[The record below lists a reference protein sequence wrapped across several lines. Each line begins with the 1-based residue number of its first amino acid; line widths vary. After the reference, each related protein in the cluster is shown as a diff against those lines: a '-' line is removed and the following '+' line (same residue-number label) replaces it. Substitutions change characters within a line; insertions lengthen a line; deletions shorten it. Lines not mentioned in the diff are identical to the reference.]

1 MIVYKSLIKNLNVI
15 REVSFSSLIWLIFIK
30 LLQGVLPVASL
41 MVLQKLINNVQ
52 NILIDGDQVFNM
64 TILLIIAQFII
75 TLMVSIL
82 NKTENYL
89 GVHIQSNVELVLKSK
104 VAEKI
109 FRINFHEMED
119 FEFQNRVQRTQGDLG
134 SRVFMPINQCLELI
148 SSLIVIFTVAIFL
161 LQFHWLFVLLTFL
174 TAVPLVIMHS
184 KFGQD
189 KYWLSR
195 FQTPFARE
203 QGYIYDMF
211 IDRQH
216 NKEIRLSQS
225 SGYLLTKWKNVYLKN
240 QKEILNQ
247 EASQHKK
254 SIWMDVLNGLSYLLS
269 GIYLVWMI
277 SQKLVKVGD
286 FVSIIEA
293 IQRLQGTVV
302 TSAYLY
308 SSIKENAMYLNDLD
322 FLLDYEESPQENQFT
337 FPEKMRAGIEFKDFS
352 FKYPGNE
359 SDTLKNISLTIPT
372 GSSLVIV
379 GENGSGKST
388 LIKCLSN
395 LYPIDKGSIYFDHMD
410 INDISRPTLYSN
422 LAVIPQDFVKYE
434 FTLKENVLLG
444 DVLNDH
450 EDKFGHLVKKLNIDK
465 ISGKLRDGVHTR
477 LGKMFNDSE
486 DLSGGQWQKIALART
501 MLKDSQ
507 VLVLDEATSA
517 LDPESEIET
526 FLSFREL
533 SDQKT
538 SIFISHRMYAC
549 HLADNIAVMK
559 DGEIVEFGT
568 FDHLMHKKEY
578 FFTLYQ
584 KQAEMYEFK
593 EGVEV

>member
-1 MIVYKSLIKNLNVI
+1 MIAFKSFIQNLKII
-15 REVSFSSLIWLIFIK
+15 REVSLSSLIWLIFIK
-30 LLQGVLPVASL
+30 LLQGVLPVVSL

-52 NILIDGDQVFNM
+52 NILIDGNEVINM
-64 TILLIIAQFII
+64 TILLIIAQFLI
-75 TLMVSIL
+75 TLTTSIL
-82 NKTENYL
+82 IKSENYL
-89 GVHIQSNVELVLKSK
+89 GVRIQSNVELVLKSK
-104 VAEKI
+104 VVEKI

-161 LQFHWLFVLLTFL
+161 LQFHWLFVALAVL
-174 TAVPLVIMHS
+174 TAIPLVVMHS
-184 KFGQD
+184 KFGKD

-225 SGYLLTKWKNVYLKN
+225 SSYLLKKWQTVYRKN
-240 QKEILNQ
+240 QKEILDQ

-254 SIWMDVLNGLSYLLS
+254 SIWMDVLNGLSYLIS
-269 GIYLVWMI
+269 GIYLIWMI
-277 SQKLVKVGD
+277 AQKTVRVGD

-302 TSAYLY
+302 SSAYLY
-308 SSIKENAMYLNDLD
+308 SSIKENAMYLDDLN
-322 FLLDYEESPQENQFT
+322 FLLAYEESSHENKLE
-337 FPEKMRAGIEFKDFS
+337 FPEKLNNGIRIKDFS

-359 SDTLKNISLTIPT
+359 SNTLKNINLNIPA

-388 LIKCLSN
+388 LIKCLSH
-395 LYPIDKGSIYFDHMD
+395 LYPIAKESIFFDNFD
-410 INDISRPTLYSN
+410 IRDMSKPALYKN
-422 LAVIPQDFVKYE
+422 LAVVHQDFVKYE
-434 FTLKENVLLG
+434 FSFKENILLG
-444 DVLNDH
+444 DILNDR
-450 EDKFGHLVKKLNIDK
+450 EEKFEYISKKLDLNK
-465 ISGKLRDGVHTR
+465 ISNKLRDGVHTR
-477 LGKMFNDSE
+477 LGKMFYESE
-486 DLSGGQWQKIALART
+486 DLSGGQWQKIALGRT

-507 VLVLDEATSA
+507 ILILDEATSA

-533 SDQKT
+533 ANQKT

-559 DGEIVEFGT
+559 DGEVVEYGSFE
-568 FDHLMHKKEY
+568 HLMDKKAY
-578 FFTLYQ
+578 FYTLYQ

-593 EGVEV
+593 EEVEV

>member
-1 MIVYKSLIKNLNVI
+1 M
-15 REVSFSSLIWLIFIK
+15 SSLIWLILIK
-30 LLQGVLPVASL
+30 LLQGVLPVVSL

-52 NILIDGDQVFNM
+52 NILIDGNKVFNM
-64 TILLIIAQFII
+64 TILLIIAQFLI
-75 TLMVSIL
+75 TLTTSIL
-82 NKTENYL
+82 TKSENYL
-89 GVHIQSNVELVLKSK
+89 AVRIQSNVELVLKSK
-104 VAEKI
+104 VVEKI

-161 LQFHWLFVLLTFL
+161 LQFHWLFVALAVLTSI
-174 TAVPLVIMHS
+174 PLVIMHS
-184 KFGQD
+184 KFGKD

-225 SGYLLTKWKNVYLKN
+225 SSYLLKKWQTVYRKN
-240 QKEILNQ
+240 QKEILDQ

-254 SIWMDVLNGLSYLLS
+254 SIWMDVLNGLSYLIS
-269 GIYLVWMI
+269 GIYLIWMI
-277 SQKLVKVGD
+277 AQKTVRVGD

-302 TSAYLY
+302 SSAYLY
-308 SSIKENAMYLNDLD
+308 SSIKENAMYLDDLN
-322 FLLDYEESPQENQFT
+322 FLLGYEESSHENKLE
-337 FPEKMRAGIEFKDFS
+337 FPEELNNGILIKDFS

-359 SDTLKNISLTIPT
+359 SNTLKNINLNIPA

-388 LIKCLSN
+388 LIKCLSH
-395 LYPIDKGSIYFDHMD
+395 LYPIANESIFFDNFD
-410 INDISRPTLYSN
+410 IRDISKPTLYNN
-422 LAVIPQDFVKYE
+422 LAVVHQDFVKYE
-434 FTLKENVLLG
+434 FSFKENILLG
-444 DVLNDH
+444 DILNDR
-450 EDKFGHLVKKLNIDK
+450 EEKFEYISKKLDLNK
-465 ISGKLRDGVHTR
+465 ISNKLRDGVHTR
-477 LGKMFNDSE
+477 LGKMFYESE
-486 DLSGGQWQKIALART
+486 DLSGGQWQKIALGRT

-507 VLVLDEATSA
+507 ILILDEATSA

-533 SDQKT
+533 ANQKT

-559 DGEIVEFGT
+559 DGEVVEYGSFE
-568 FDHLMHKKEY
+568 HLMDKKAY
-578 FFTLYQ
+578 FYTLYQ

-593 EGVEV
+593 EEVEV